1 MKKNKTFKIK
11 RTFVSLERKIVFF
24 LGFSGEKKNIFSLPF
39 SERRKKICIHSLWF
53 FRERVF
59 SHIERSGKKIINK

>member
-39 SERRKKICIHSLWF
+39 SERRKKYVFILSGF
-53 FRERVF
+53 SGREC
-59 SHIERSGKKIINK
+59 SHTSRDQEKK